1 VEDILQYHVLD
12 NVFFAADVPESETD
26 ASTLEGSDVTVVRS
40 GNAVTIN
47 PNNEGASVTIP
58 DVEVENGV
66 IHGIDTVLT
75 P

>member
-1 VEDILQYHVLD
+1 
-12 NVFFAADVPESETD
+12 
-26 ASTLEGSDVTVVRS
+26 VTVVRS